1 MLKYTDFCTEGF
13 NEQGELISF
22 ELTYPENFNFAYDV
36 IDVIAAE
43 APERTAVVWCDM
55 EGNERTLTFEELSAL
70 STQAAH
76 VFKDAGIAKGD
87 RVMVMLKRHLDY
99 WYVIPALHKLGAVAV
114 PVTHMLTVD
123 DIAYRLS
130 TGSIRGVVAT
140 PDEEAQQRILDAIE
154 QAQVEPY
161 LWEVT
166 AAGSTSVA
174 PHATHGAGEHS
185 GANEQE
191 PAPRFVNLPAA
202 MQCAPRTIEREATT
216 AEEPL
221 LMYFT
226 SGTTGNPKAV
236 LHDHTYPLAH
246 IITARYWQQVQEGG
260 LHFTV
265 AETGWAKAAW
275 GKMYGQWLCGSA
287 VMVYDFDNFDPK
299 QLTSIINRYGVT
311 SFCAPPTVFRYLVKK
326 GMHDMPTLTHAST
339 AGEALSPE
347 VFELFKER
355 TGLELCEGYGQ
366 TESTLILAQF
376 KNAQKTPGS
385 MGKAS
390 PLYAVEILAPD
401 GSFAPDGELG
411 EVVIVPPKTGRSH
424 GIFSGYYENDELYA
438 YVWRD
443 GVYHTGDIAWRDEEG
458 NFWFHGRADDVIK
471 SGGYRIGPYE
481 VEHVLMEHPAVVEC
495 SVVGVP
501 DTLRGQAIKAY
512 VVLDEKSEPT
522 AELKKE
528 LKEFCN
534 TRLAEYKWVRTV
546 EFVEEMPKTISGKI
560 RRFELRKE

>member
-1 MLKYTDFCTEGF
+1 MFKYTDFCKEEF
-13 NEQGELISF
+13 NKQGELDSF
-22 ELTYPENFNFAYDV
+22 KLEYPENFNFAYDV
-36 IDVIAAE
+36 IDVIAQE
-43 APERTAVVWCDM
+43 DPQRCAVVWCDM
-55 EGNERTLTFEELSAL
+55 EGNERTLNFDELSTL

-76 VFKDAGIAKGD
+76 VFMNAGISKGD

-99 WYVIPALHKLGAVAV
+99 WYVIPALHKVGAVAV

-130 TGSIRGVVAT
+130 TGAVRGVVAA
-140 PDEEAQQRILDAIE
+140 PDYEAQQRILKAME

-166 AAGSTSVA
+166 PAGVPGLEDALESDVMQDIAVPDSA
-174 PHATHGAGEHS
+174 
-185 GANEQE
+185 
-191 PAPRFVNLPAA
+191 FVNLPAV
-202 MQCAPRTIEREATT
+202 MRQEPHTLERQQTT
-216 AEEPL
+216 TEEPL

-236 LHDHTYPLAH
+236 LHNHTYPLAH

-311 SFCAPPTVFRYLVKK
+311 TFCAPPTVFRYLVKK
-326 GMHDMPTLTHAST
+326 GMHDMPTLEHAST

-347 VFELFKER
+347 VFALFKER

-376 KNAQKTPGS
+376 KNAQKTQGS

-411 EVVIVPPKTGRSH
+411 EIVIMPSKTGRSH

-481 VEHVLMEHPAVVEC
+481 VEHVLMEHPAVIEC

-512 VVLDEKSEPT
+512 VVLDENLEPN

-528 LKEFCN
+528 LREFCN

-546 EFVEEMPKTISGKI
+546 EFVDEMPKTISGKI